1 MGGRFVQVKLRD
13 VYTSRYYKHG
23 TSFGIIIPPDI
34 RQAMQLRPG
43 DVVMM
48 NFSFGVMWCVRAS
61 ADVII
66 NREKV
71 SQVFE
76 QLFAKEAKR
85 NEQHEQ
91 GI

>member
-1 MGGRFVQVKLRD
+1 MTIKLRD

-34 RQAMQLRPG
+34 RQAMGLRPG

-71 SQVFE
+71 AAVFD

-85 NEQHEQ
+85 NDSNGESVQP
-91 GI
+91 

>member
-1 MGGRFVQVKLRD
+1 MTIKLRD

-34 RQAMQLRPG
+34 RQAMGLRPG

-66 NREKV
+66 NRDKV
-71 SQVFE
+71 AAVFD

-85 NEQHEQ
+85 NERDGESVQP
-91 GI
+91 